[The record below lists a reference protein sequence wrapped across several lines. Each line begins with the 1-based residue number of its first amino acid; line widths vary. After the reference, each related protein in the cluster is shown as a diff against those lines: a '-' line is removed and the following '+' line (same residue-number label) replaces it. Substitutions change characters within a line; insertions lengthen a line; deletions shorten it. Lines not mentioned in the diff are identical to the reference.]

1 MRTLGQDYET
11 YYGKATGDDGKHLNL
26 SLRNPKLGMSEY
38 IRHPEFEVH
47 GVSLR
52 WADER
57 TGTFYPAD
65 EIAGAYDHIRQT
77 HGWDNVRVVAHNA
90 LFEGFINYEKYN
102 VVPGSY
108 FCTLAMAE
116 HIFQGAFGVS
126 LGNLAKVLLGKDK
139 LAGLDNLKHVHTADL
154 TIEQWQWLH
163 EYANNDVDLSLE
175 LFEKYAG
182 QLPMD
187 EQKLMSHTIMLFADP
202 VLEVDI
208 PLATEALAE
217 AVAETAALVKQSG
230 YTEAQISGNKSFA
243 AILENHLGHKPPQ
256 KISKTTKKLTNAFA
270 KTDRE
275 FVALKAHE
283 DESVRD
289 VVLARLGVK
298 SNLKVRRTERLIK
311 YGTTGSKRLPICLH
325 YCRPHTLRWSGGD
338 KLNPQNFLQG
348 SKMRRSIKAPPGYVL
363 CVVDS
368 SQVEA
373 RWLAWIAGQESLLEL
388 FRTGQ
393 DPYNALAVNIYG
405 GGPYGKDTE
414 ERYVGKTAQL
424 GLGYYMGAK
433 NFQNVMVTGARGP
446 ALPISLNFAYNVVNT
461 YRKVNSDIVQF
472 WETCEGFL
480 DHMVNGKG
488 ISEHYIDG
496 FDHPLL
502 KICADTN
509 RVIFPNGLYLRYP
522 NLCNEEGDYM
532 YSQQKGP
539 KTVWNKIYG
548 GALCEN
554 ITQSGSRH
562 SMAPQILKIAER
574 YRTVLLVHDESVYAV
589 PEAEADEAMAFG
601 IKCFREVQW
610 WTPGL
615 PLDAEGGYDTCYS
628 K

>member
-52 WADER
+52 WADESK
-57 TGTFYPAD
+57 GFWYPAD
-65 EIAGAYDHIRQT
+65 EIPDVYNFIRQKY
-77 HGWDNVRVVAHNA
+77 GWDGVKVVAHNA
-90 LFEGFINYEKYN
+90 LFEGFINYEKYG

-116 HIFQGAFGVS
+116 HIFQGAYAVG
-126 LGNLAKVLLGKDK
+126 LDNLARVLLGKEK
-139 LAGLDNLKHVHTADL
+139 LSGLDDLKHIHTIDITDA
-154 TIEQWQWLH
+154 QWVWL
-163 EYANNDVDLSLE
+163 EKYANNDVDLSLE
-175 LFEKYAG
+175 LMEKYG
-182 QLPMD
+182 GMLPLD
-187 EQKLMSHTIMLFADP
+187 EQKLMSHTIMLFANP

-208 PLATEALAE
+208 PLATEALEE

-230 YTEAQISGNKSFA
+230 YTEEQISGNISFA
-243 AILENHLGHKPPQ
+243 NILAKHLEYVPTKL
-256 KISKTTKKLTNAFA
+256 SKTTGKLTNAFA
-270 KTDRE
+270 KTDKE
-275 FVALKAHE
+275 FVSLKVHE
-283 DESVRD
+283 NPRVRD

-311 YGTTGSKRLPICLH
+311 YGTTGSKKLPICLH

-338 KLNPQNFLQG
+338 KLNPQNFLRG
-348 SKMRRSIKAPPGYVL
+348 SKMRRSIKAPKGYVL

-368 SQVEA
+368 KQVEA

-393 DPYNALAVNIYG
+393 DPYMALAHSIYG
-405 GGPYGKDTE
+405 PGDFAQDGD

-433 NFQNVMVTGARGP
+433 NFHNVMTTGARGK
-446 ALPISLNFAYNVVNT
+446 ALPISMNFAYNVVNT
-461 YRKVNSDIVQF
+461 YRRVNSDIVQF

-488 ISEHYIDG
+488 IEEYKIDG

-502 KICADTN
+502 RIDADTD
-509 RVIFPNGLYLRYP
+509 RIIFPNDLYLRYP
-522 NLCNEEGDYM
+522 NLCNVEGDYM

-548 GALCEN
+548 GALAEN
-554 ITQSGSRH
+554 IVQSGSRH
-562 SMAPQILKIAER
+562 SMAPQILKISER
-574 YRTVLLVHDESVYAV
+574 YRSVLLVHDENVYMV
-589 PEAEADEAMAFG
+589 PEVEADEALAFG
-601 IKCFREVQW
+601 IAAFREVQW

-615 PLDAEGGYDTCYS
+615 PLDADGAYDTCYS

>member
-11 YYGKATGDDGKHLNL
+11 YYGKATGDDGRHLNL

-52 WADER
+52 WADEPS
-57 TGTFYPAD
+57 GSFYTTD
-65 EIAGAYDHIRQT
+65 EIPEVYNFIQQKYDWSDVHL
-77 HGWDNVRVVAHNA
+77 VAHNA
-90 LFEGFINYEKYN
+90 LFEGFINYEKYG

-116 HIFQGAFGVS
+116 HIFQGALGVS
-126 LGNLAKVLLGKDK
+126 LANLASVLLGREK
-139 LAGLDNLKHVHTADL
+139 LKGLDDLKHVHTADITDPQWAWL
-154 TIEQWQWLH
+154 TK
-163 EYANNDVDLSLE
+163 YANNDVDLSLE
-175 LFEKYAG
+175 LFEKYSG
-182 QLPMD
+182 QLPVD
-187 EQKLMSHTIMLFADP
+187 EQKLMSHTIMLFANP

-208 PLATEALAE
+208 PLATEALEE
-217 AVAETAALVKQSG
+217 AVAETAALVAKTG
-230 YTEAQISGNKSFA
+230 YSQEQISGNKSFA
-243 AILENHLGHKPPQ
+243 NLLQRRLGYLPTKTSPTTGKP
-256 KISKTTKKLTNAFA
+256 TYAFA
-270 KTDRE
+270 KTDKQ

-283 DESVRD
+283 DDAVRNL
-289 VVLARLGVK
+289 VLARLGVK

-311 YGTTGSKRLPICLH
+311 YGTTGSKKLPICLH
-325 YCRPHTLRWSGGD
+325 YSRPHTLRWSGGD
-338 KLNPQNFLQG
+338 KLNPQNFLRG

-373 RWLAWIAGQESLLEL
+373 RWLAWIAGQEHLLEL

-393 DPYNALAVNIYG
+393 DPYMALAHDIYG
-405 GGPYGKDTE
+405 PGDFAKDGD

-433 NFQNVMVTGARGP
+433 NFHNVMTTGARGKP
-446 ALPISLNFAYNVVNT
+446 LPISLNFAYNVVNT
-461 YRKVNSDIVQF
+461 YRSVNSDIVKF
-472 WETCEGFL
+472 WTQCDEFL

-488 ISEHYIDG
+488 IWSWKDGLLRID
-496 FDHPLL
+496 
-502 KICADTN
+502 ADTD
-509 RVIFPNGLYLRYP
+509 RVIFPNDLYLRYP
-522 NLCNEEGDYM
+522 NLTNVEGDYM

-548 GALCEN
+548 GAMCEN
-554 ITQSGSRH
+554 IVQSGSRH
-562 SMAPQILKIAER
+562 SMAPQILKIAET
-574 YRTVLLVHDESVYAV
+574 YRTVLLVHDECVYMV
-589 PEAEADEAMAFG
+589 PEAEAEAATAFG
-601 IKCFREVQW
+601 IECFREVQW

>member
-52 WADER
+52 WADESS
-57 TGTFYPAD
+57 GSFYTAD
-65 EIAGAYDHIRQT
+65 EIPEVYDFIRQKY
-77 HGWDNVRVVAHNA
+77 GWDGIHLVAHNA

-116 HIFQGAFGVS
+116 HIFQGALAV
-126 LGNLAKVLLGKDK
+126 NLANLAHVLLGREK
-139 LAGLDNLKHVHTADL
+139 LSGLDDLKHVHTQDITDAQWAWL
-154 TIEQWQWLH
+154 TK
-163 EYANNDVDLSLE
+163 YANNDVDLSLE
-175 LFEKYAG
+175 LWEKYSG
-182 QLPMD
+182 QLPID

-208 PLATEALAE
+208 PLATEALEE

-230 YTEAQISGNKSFA
+230 YTEGEISGNISFA
-243 AILENHLGHKPPQ
+243 AILRKHLGHIPQ
-256 KISKTTKKLTNAFA
+256 KLSKTTGELTNAFA
-270 KTDRE
+270 KTDKE

-283 DESVRD
+283 NKRVRE

-311 YGTTGSKRLPICLH
+311 YGTTGSKKLPICLH

-338 KLNPQNFLQG
+338 KLNPQNFLRG

-368 SQVEA
+368 KQVEA

-393 DPYNALAVNIYG
+393 DPYSALAVSIYG
-405 GGPYGKDTE
+405 GGPYGDGTD

-433 NFQNVMVTGARGP
+433 NFHNVMTTGARGKP
-446 ALPISLNFAYNVVNT
+446 LPISMNFAYNVVNT
-461 YRKVNSDIVQF
+461 YRSVNSNIVQF

-488 ISEHYIDG
+488 IEVFKDGLLRID
-496 FDHPLL
+496 
-502 KICADTN
+502 ADTD
-509 RVIFPNGLYLRYP
+509 RIIFPNNLYLRYP
-522 NLCNEEGDYM
+522 NLCNVEGDYM

-548 GALCEN
+548 GALAEN
-554 ITQSGSRH
+554 IVQSGSRH
-562 SMAPQILKIAER
+562 SMAPQILKISER
-574 YRTVLLVHDESVYAV
+574 YRSVLLVHDENVYMV

-601 IKCFREVQW
+601 IAAFREVQW